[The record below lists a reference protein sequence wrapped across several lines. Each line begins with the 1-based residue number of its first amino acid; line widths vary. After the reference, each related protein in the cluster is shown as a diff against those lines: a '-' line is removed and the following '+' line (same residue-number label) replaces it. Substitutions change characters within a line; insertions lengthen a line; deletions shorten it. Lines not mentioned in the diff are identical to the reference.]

1 MSANIL
7 VQHYAGQ
14 IDGDDTVHRICIQCI
29 EACFLNPVWSI
40 ISPSFTQHTRLVPL
54 EFLDFDSFLSCGCC
68 LDPCFIV
75 LQRFSDPDPSSCE
88 PLVSV
93 DQVPPPSVQYSLPF
107 LGQPEP
113 FEAIIEAL
121 SLEMHRMQ
129 MAEAAVP
136 APEPEP
142 EPMIEE

>member
-14 IDGDDTVHRICIQCI
+14 IDGDDTVHR
-29 EACFLNPVWSI
+29 
-40 ISPSFTQHTRLVPL
+40 
-54 EFLDFDSFLSCGCC
+54 
-68 LDPCFIV
+68 IV

-142 EPMIEE
+142 EPMFEE